1 MPPHSRLTPPV
12 RRVPPTDE
20 HLSLLELVQLA
31 ERVGGSNHGFTYIQ
45 LPVSAGMP
53 EAWSQTWQMVERSG
67 SGGVAAER
75 VTLLQA
81 AQQVGG
87 DVHEGGIDRQGC
99 RSAEAAKLQLPLQ
112 APLHTCKCSA
122 SC

>member
-1 MPPHSRLTPPV
+1 MPGLPYGSPPPVSRRVPPHSRLTPPV

-67 SGGVAAER
+67 SGGVA
-75 VTLLQA
+75 
-81 AQQVGG
+81 GG
-87 DVHEGGIDRQGC
+87 TSDPASGSATGGRGC
-99 RSAEAAKLQLPLQ
+99 ARRR
-112 APLHTCKCSA
+112 H
-122 SC
+122 